1 MKQLILSVLFLSIGV
16 YLQAQGEIYFEN
28 EEPTVTMGIA
38 ADDFEGVGYNNV
50 INNSD
55 ANRTLMWTTRS
66 IDIADGWGYAVC
78 DKNLCY
84 LEGINEIEFVADPNE
99 TCRMDVHAYPH
110 GNEGFAIV
118 EVEITEASNPDLS
131 IKHEYY
137 FNAMPTSSTRAQL
150 LSSIKVYPNPTQDYF
165 TIEEGQNAEVVEV
178 LTINGQMMRSFLYN
192 DNTQYMITDLAAG
205 HYVVRL
211 KDQNGQA
218 FAAGRIAK
226 Q

>member
-1 MKQLILSVLFLSIGV
+1 MKQLILSVLFLCIGV
-16 YLQAQGEIYFEN
+16 YLQAQGDIYFVD
-28 EEPTVTMGIA
+28 EEPTVVMGIT
-38 ADDFEGVGYNNV
+38 ADSLEGIGYNNV
-50 INNSD
+50 KNDSD
-55 ANRTLMWTTRS
+55 ASRTLTWTTRS
-66 IDIADGWGYAVC
+66 IDIANGWGYAVC

-84 LEGINEIEFVADPNE
+84 LEGVNEISFTADPNE

-131 IKHEYY
+131 VTHEYY
-137 FNAMPTSSTRAQL
+137 FNAMPSTSTQAQL
-150 LSSIKVYPNPTQDYF
+150 LSSIKVYPNPTQHYF
-165 TIEEGQNAEVVEV
+165 TVEEGQNAETVEV
-178 LTINGQMMRSFLYN
+178 LTINGKMMRSFTYN
-192 DNTQYMITDLAAG
+192 DNAQYMITDLAAG